1 MASTSRKSKQR
12 VLTASEQSRLL
23 ANFYEDIY
31 QGERNFGDDN
41 ALSNFIDDNDEA
53 GNQDDDIEFAM
64 ETLVDAGDDDQDDVV
79 ADQTDSNRELG
90 KCEQCIDVANK
101 TKGIKNVN
109 KLNHRNKRKCKNCD
123 EFVCSSY
130 EGHCFYI
137 CGKCVKL

>member
-1 MASTSRKSKQR
+1 M
-12 VLTASEQSRLL
+12 
-23 ANFYEDIY
+23 NI
-31 QGERNFGDDN
+31 
-41 ALSNFIDDNDEA
+41 NDEEA
-53 GNQDDDIEFAM
+53 PAKKKRDG
-64 ETLVDAGDDDQDDVV
+64 
-79 ADQTDSNRELG
+79 ELG

-101 TKGIKNVN
+101 TKGIQNVN